1 MKETGERD
9 NKKMDNQK
17 IEVWYRKLEK
27 MVRAYLPE
35 EDIAVIRSAFEL
47 ARDAHAPQT
56 RESGEP
62 YIIHPLNVAIILAEL
77 KSDKET
83 MVAGLLHD
91 VVEDTGIRYEEI
103 RDRFGEEVAFLV
115 DGVTKIARLHEKIS
129 KKQIKQESFLKL
141 LSATHENV
149 RVAVIKL
156 ADRLHNMRTMQ
167 FQPEDKQISI
177 SEETLEIYAPIAQ
190 KLGISFFSKELEDL
204 AFSYLKP
211 EACQNI
217 RMQVEGNDYCG
228 KIRRE
233 AEDIRRMLEDDNIPH
248 ELNYYEKHL
257 FSIYR
262 KMKNRKK
269 TINELY
275 DICVLRILV
284 EKPKDCYRVLGTLHC
299 NYKILPGR
307 IKDYISLPKENMYQ
321 ALHTTLFSKSGMKFK
336 VRILTKEMELLSKYG
351 IQSYLNYSVGR
362 EWLKKT
368 NFGESFGWLTSIF
381 QWKEGAKN
389 TAELMDLVKG
399 DFDLFTEKIYC
410 FTPNAEEKH
419 LPKGSTVLDFA
430 YAVHSEIG
438 DKTIGAL
445 INDRRRNIDAP
456 LNNGD
461 IVFVLTDENSEGPQ
475 ESWLE
480 IVRTATAR
488 SNIRKRL
495 RQNLNEGA
503 VQGEPAAEEESG
515 EEINIQMGRCCLPV
529 RGDLVIGVM
538 SNPYYLTV
546 HRNGCETAGRLL
558 KRREFR
564 EKEIRWEDIESEEFN
579 TTLAV
584 LKQEGAGNLWF
595 SEVWAYLGLH
605 RHFVS
610 RMEFLEKRNRLMLT
624 ISVRDKDELEEA
636 EAALRKIS
644 GVASVTRMDG

>member
-9 NKKMDNQK
+9 NKK

-27 MVRAYLPE
+27 MLRIYLPE
-35 EDIAVIRSAFEL
+35 EDIPVIRSAFEL
-47 ARDAHAPQT
+47 ARDAHVTQT

-62 YIIHPLNVAIILAEL
+62 YIIHPLNVAIVLAEL

-83 MVAGLLHD
+83 VAAGLLHD
-91 VVEDTGIRYEEI
+91 VVEDTGVSYEEI

-129 KKQIKQESFLKL
+129 KKQVKQESFLKL
-141 LSATHENV
+141 MLAAGKDI
-149 RVAVIKL
+149 RVVVIKL

-167 FQPEDKQISI
+167 FQKEEKQISI
-177 SEETLEIYAPIAQ
+177 SEETLEIYAPMAQ

-233 AEDIRRMLEDDNIPH
+233 AEDIRRMLGDENIPH
-248 ELNYYEKHL
+248 ELNYYNKHL

-262 KMKNRKK
+262 KMKNRNK

-275 DICVLRILV
+275 DICVLRIIV
-284 EKPKDCYRVLGTLHC
+284 NDPMDCYLVLGKLHHW
-299 NYKILPGR
+299 YKILPGR

-351 IQSYLNYSVGR
+351 ILAYLNHSLGR
-362 EWLKKT
+362 EKEGKT
-368 NFGESFGWLTSIF
+368 GFGESFAWLTSIL

-430 YAVHSEIG
+430 YAVHSQIG
-438 DKTIGAL
+438 DKTVGAL
-445 INDRRRNIDAP
+445 INGRRGHIDSP

-461 IVFVLTDENSEGPQ
+461 IVCVLTDENSEGPQ

-480 IVRTATAR
+480 IVKTATAR
-488 SNIRKRL
+488 SNIRKWL

-503 VQGEPAAEEESG
+503 VPSEPAEEEETG

-529 RGDLVIGVM
+529 RGDLVTGVM
-538 SNPYYLTV
+538 SNQYYLTV

-564 EKEIRWEDIESEEFN
+564 EKEIRWEDIGNEDFS
-579 TTLAV
+579 TTLAIV
-584 LKQEGAGNLWF
+584 KQEDAGSLWF
-595 SEVWAYLGLH
+595 AEVWAYLSLH

-624 ISVRDKDELEEA
+624 ISVRDKDELDEVA
-636 EAALRKIS
+636 AALRKIS
-644 GVASVTRMDG
+644 GIASVTRMD